1 MSIRRIF
8 LALVAPLFVLLA
20 AVNGGLLYVWE
31 KAEAEK
37 GLEGEAI
44 AAAVTVAAFLS
55 TPERTRAA
63 LSDAVR
69 AQALEQAVARSP
81 GLEGV
86 WIVESGRPA
95 LRLAG
100 EGGVAGLGPVA
111 AGPPRALPVRLD
123 QGGPHV
129 LGLADAGAGRTVVAR
144 IDAAPLFERV
154 AGLQRLIAVLIAG
167 VGGVGLVL
175 ALVIARMIGR
185 ELARN
190 SAQVAA
196 EDGASAP
203 DQAVFRIR
211 ETRDLGAA
219 VRLMRASVSGRMA
232 RGRRELLR
240 RDRSRTSATS
250 VSALRPS
257 LSPPVAADAA
267 GRRVA
272 ARLVGAPGPGVFV
285 AFSARDGR
293 AGVVL
298 AEAAADFPPDALA
311 LALAARRALE
321 ATLLDGDPAQRVDEA
336 RAAFGLTRTTW
347 TVWSIDEAA
356 PGLEVLG
363 LAEDPGA
370 LSKARTYA
378 GRARGL
384 GPGEVL
390 DDLEALLGVDGAIAV
405 IGPSTPLEA
414 Q

>member
-69 AQALEQAVARSP
+69 AHALEQAVVRSP

-86 WIVESGRPA
+86 WIVEPGRPA

-100 EGGVAGLGPVA
+100 AGEMAGLGPVA
-111 AGPPRALPVRLD
+111 AGPPRALPVRRD

-129 LGLADAGAGRTVVAR
+129 LGLADAGPGRTVVAR

-154 AGLQRLIAVLIAG
+154 AGLQRLIALLIAG
-167 VGGVGLVL
+167 AGGVGLVL

-196 EDGASAP
+196 DDGAPAP
-203 DQAVFRIR
+203 DEAAFRIR

-240 RDRSRTSATS
+240 RDGHAAHQRSALLPRCRRRSYWKQPGGGSRPGLSERPRPDSFAFCTGIAERSWPRRRRTS
-250 VSALRPS
+250 
-257 LSPPVAADAA
+257 
-267 GRRVA
+267 GRRAGPAPPLVA
-272 ARLVGAPGPGVFV
+272 PSRRRCWTRSHTRVTMPRGV
-285 AFSARDGR
+285 RP
-293 AGVVL
+293 L
-298 AEAAADFPPDALA
+298 
-311 LALAARRALE
+311 
-321 ATLLDGDPAQRVDEA
+321 
-336 RAAFGLTRTTW
+336 
-347 TVWSIDEAA
+347 
-356 PGLEVLG
+356 
-363 LAEDPGA
+363 
-370 LSKARTYA
+370 
-378 GRARGL
+378 ARGL
-384 GPGEVL
+384 EGLVGRR
-390 DDLEALLGVDGAIAV
+390 ACRRA
-405 IGPSTPLEA
+405 
-414 Q
+414 

>member
-69 AQALEQAVARSP
+69 THALEQAVVRSP

-100 EGGVAGLGPVA
+100 AGEMAGLGPVA
-111 AGPPRALPVRLD
+111 AGPPRALPVRRD

-129 LGLADAGAGRTVVAR
+129 LGLADAGPGRTVVAR

-154 AGLQRLIAVLIAG
+154 AGLQRLIALLIAG
-167 VGGVGLVL
+167 AGGVGLVL

-196 EDGASAP
+196 DDGAPAP
-203 DQAVFRIR
+203 DEAAFRIR

-240 RDRSRTSATS
+240 RDRSRTPVTS

-257 LSPPVAADAA
+257 LSPPVVAEAA

-272 ARLVGAPGPGVFV
+272 ARLVGAPAPGLFV
-285 AFSARDGR
+285 AFCTREDR
-293 AGVVL
+293 AGTVL
-298 AEAAADFPPDALA
+298 AEATADSPADALA
-311 LALAARRALE
+311 LALTARRALE
-321 ATLLDGDPAQRVDEA
+321 ATLLDGDPAQRVDDV
-336 RAAFGLTRTTW
+336 RAAFGLSRAVW
-347 TVWSIDEAA
+347 KVWSADQPAE
-356 PGLEVLG
+356 GLEVLG
-363 LAEDPGA
+363 LAGDPGA
-370 LSKARTYA
+370 LCRARTYA
-378 GRARGL
+378 GRAGGL
-384 GPGEVL
+384 APGEVL
-390 DDLEALLGVDGAIAV
+390 DDLEVLLGVDGAIAV
-405 IGPSTPLEA
+405 IGPSALIEPP
-414 Q
+414 